1 MHGDLHPLV
10 KASVAGSP
18 KPAGTAIDGVID
30 GEAVLAVFDRDVLA
44 ANGRVVRVR
53 PSRPSDLD
61 AIRRF
66 YDRLSDRSTY
76 QRFFGLRPAM
86 LDEQL
91 HPPGGNDIHERV
103 VMLAV
108 DDLDVIGVGEYS
120 RTRGQDEAEV
130 AFAVAD
136 AHQHEGIATVLLED
150 LASIAREAGFRR
162 LVAETLSGN
171 NAMQLVFS
179 TVGLTQRT
187 RYEHGQVSVELDLAG
202 EDLLEDNAAGRD
214 WRAAVASLRPL
225 LAPSHVVVIGAGRD
239 PSSVG
244 RVVLSNLVSS
254 FAGQI
259 SVVHPTEKAVGGVP
273 TVALVA
279 DLDTVADLAVI
290 VVPAANVVRVVDE
303 CGRNGVGAVVVIS
316 AGFAEAGGDGVDRER
331 ELLATAR
338 RYGMR
343 ILGPNCLGLVSKHA
357 GLNVTFMRQPMA
369 PGSIAIASQS
379 GGVGIVLAAE
389 AARRRLGISSFVSL
403 GNKVD
408 VSGNDMLRY
417 WADDPATT
425 VVLMY
430 LESIGDPRRFAR
442 IARAVSRRM
451 PIVALKSGRSE
462 AGKRGARSHTA
473 ALATDDVAVDALFAH
488 TGVVRADTLD
498 QMLDVAALF
507 AGQPAPSG
515 RRIALVGNSGG
526 PLILAA
532 DAASANHLDVV
543 ELSVGL
549 QQRLR
554 VLVPDAAATSN
565 PVDLLA
571 TVNVDDMHAV
581 LREIASSDE
590 VDACALVS
598 VDLGAEAVTGM
609 HLDWDHKTV
618 PAVAVLLGG
627 MEATGTMPTFP
638 TPERAMD
645 ALGLAATRGVWL
657 AATADERVTDSHV
670 DLLALRRQVR
680 HSLPAPQVSLDQ
692 STWLTTVDMFS
703 LLETLGIPVTPWA
716 IGRSGG
722 DCVEHARRLGFPC
735 VLKADVVGVVH
746 KSDESAVVL
755 GVASAA
761 MVRRVVADFQHRFGA
776 RLQQIVVQRQ
786 SGPGVEMLIGAVRDP
801 SVGPL
806 VVVAAGGTEAELL
819 GDRSVLL
826 APVAPAS
833 ARSAVERLRMFPLLR
848 GFRGRPA
855 VPLEPLVDIIGQIGL
870 LMATVPEI
878 LELDLNPVIATP
890 EGCVAVDAR
899 IAVAPHV
906 VQPIRSMRQPR
917 HSPGEP
923 GSQR

>member
-1 MHGDLHPLV
+1 MHSDTHPSV
-10 KASVAGSP
+10 SASVVRSP
-18 KPAGTAIDGVID
+18 DAAVAAIDGAID
-30 GEAVLAVFDRDVLA
+30 GEAVLGVFDRDVLA

-53 PSRPSDLD
+53 PSQASDLD

-66 YDRLSDRSTY
+66 YDRLSDTSTY

-86 LDEQL
+86 LDERL
-91 HPPGGNDIHERV
+91 HPPGGNDISERV
-103 VMLAV
+103 VMLAI
-108 DDLDVIGVGEYS
+108 DDLEVIGVGEYS

-150 LASIAREAGFRR
+150 LASIAREAGFHR
-162 LVAETLSGN
+162 LVAETLAGN

-187 RYEHGQVSVELDLAG
+187 RYEHGQVSVELDLVG
-202 EDLLEDNAAGRD
+202 EDLLEDSAAGRD
-214 WRAAVASLRPL
+214 WRAAVASLGPL
-225 LAPSHVVVIGAGRD
+225 LSPSHIVVIGAGRG

-244 RVVLSNLVSS
+244 RVVLSNLVAS
-254 FAGQI
+254 FAGRI
-259 SVVHPTEKAVGGVP
+259 SVVHPTEETVGGVP
-273 TVALVA
+273 AVAHVA
-279 DLDTVADLAVI
+279 DLDAVADLVVI
-290 VVPAANVVRVVDE
+290 AVPAANVVRVVDE
-303 CGRNGVGAVVVIS
+303 CGRNGVAAVVVIS
-316 AGFAEAGGDGVDRER
+316 AGFAEAGGDGVDRES

-343 ILGPNCLGLVSKHA
+343 ILGPNCLGLVSTHA
-357 GLNVTFMRQPMA
+357 GLNATFMRQSMA

-417 WADDPATT
+417 WADDPSTT
-425 VVLMY
+425 VALMY

-473 ALATDDVAVDALFAH
+473 ALATDDIAVDALFAH
-488 TGVVRADTLD
+488 TGVVRANTLD
-498 QMLDVAALF
+498 QMLDVAALLSS
-507 AGQPAPSG
+507 QPSPSS
-515 RRIALVGNSGG
+515 RRVALVGNAGG

-532 DAASANHLDVV
+532 DAASVNDLDVV
-543 ELSVGL
+543 ELSVEL
-549 QQRLR
+549 QHRLR

-571 TVNVDDMHAV
+571 TVNVEDMHAV
-581 LREIASSDE
+581 LREIAVSGE
-590 VDACALVS
+590 VDACALVT
-598 VDLGAEAVTGM
+598 VNLGAAAVTAM
-609 HLDWDHKTV
+609 KLDWADESV

-627 MEATGTMPTFP
+627 MEAIGTMPTFP

-645 ALGLAATRGVWL
+645 ALGLAATRGAWL
-657 AATADERVTDSHV
+657 AATADERVTDLHV

-680 HSLPAPQVSLDQ
+680 HSLPAPHASLDH
-692 STWLTTVDMFS
+692 STWLTTVDTFA
-703 LLETLGIPVTPWA
+703 LLESLGIPVAPWA
-716 IGRSGG
+716 IGQSGRG
-722 DCVEHARRLGFPC
+722 CVDHARRLGFPC

-746 KSDESAVVL
+746 KSDASAVVL
-755 GVASAA
+755 GVTSAA
-761 MVRRVVADFQHRFGA
+761 MVRRVVADFQHRFGT
-776 RLQQIVVQRQ
+776 RLQHVVVQRQ
-786 SGPGVEMLIGAVRDP
+786 SDPGVEMLIGAVRDP
-801 SVGPL
+801 AVGPL

-826 APVAPAS
+826 APVTPAS
-833 ARSAVERLRMFPLLR
+833 ARSAVERLRMFPLLC
-848 GFRGRPA
+848 GFRGRPV
-855 VPLEPLVDIIGQIGL
+855 VPLDPLVDIMSRIGL

-890 EGCVAVDAR
+890 AGCVTVDAR
-899 IAVAPHV
+899 IAIAPHV

-917 HSPGEP
+917 RSPGAP
-923 GSQR
+923 GARR